1 MRFAYFKLLII
12 CCLSFLSTISF
23 AQDPINPSVVEQ
35 KSLQLYDAK
44 NWAELIPFVNQA
56 LAEGN
61 DYFYLRMRLGIAY
74 YEQQNYTKAAPQF
87 NKALSFN
94 NSDIVAQEYLYYSY
108 LLNGRYTQARLLSK
122 EFSKELAQ
130 KTGTYKPSTIS
141 YFYAEG
147 GTKIADSTSYY
158 NKNTNSISNYYKNAT
173 YLQAGLGHFIGSTS
187 SLFHAITYFSQDAQ
201 QLNVAQFQYYLK
213 ASFPLR
219 NGFQI
224 SPALHWVNLSNSY
237 TVTLAPPLVPLGMPS
252 PPSRTQTVKTVK
264 NYFVSSIDV
273 QKVTNNFT
281 FGLGTTF
288 SNIGDTTQMIHS
300 GFISVA
306 PLGNTHLV
314 FGTSVYMHTLNSYST
329 INYSYVPFIYVEPF
343 KKLSLKLSYLTNQKD
358 NIIEDNGY
366 LINNSI
372 DFTKSRISIL
382 ANGTISKHLS
392 IYGLYQSEQKQEQT
406 QKLNYKYAV
415 FVAGF
420 KVIL

>member
-1 MRFAYFKLLII
+1 MRFAYFKLII
-12 CCLSFLSTISF
+12 VFCLSFTTTITF
-23 AQDPINPSVVEQ
+23 AQDPISSSVVEQ

-61 DYFYLRMRLGIAY
+61 DYFYLRMRLEIAY

-94 NSDIVAQEYLYYSY
+94 NSDAVAQEYLYYSY
-108 LLNGRYTQARLLSK
+108 LFNGRNTQARLLSK
-122 EFSKELAQ
+122 GFSKELAQ
-130 KTGTYKPSTIS
+130 KTGTYESSPIN
-141 YFYAEG
+141 FIYAEG

-158 NKNTNSISNYYKNAT
+158 NKNTNSRSNYYKNAT
-173 YLQAGLGHFIGSTS
+173 YMQAGLGHFIGSTS

-201 QLNVAQFQYYLK
+201 QLNVTQFQYYLK
-213 ASFPLR
+213 ASFPLK

-224 SPALHWVNLSNSY
+224 SPALHWINLSNSY
-237 TVTLAPPLVPLGMPS
+237 TVTLTPPLVPPGMPS
-252 PPSRTQTVKTVK
+252 PPSRTQNVKTVN
-264 NYFVSSIDV
+264 NYFVGSIDL
-273 QKVTNNFT
+273 QKVANNFT

-300 GFISVA
+300 GFVSVA
-306 PLGNTHLV
+306 PLGNTRLV

-329 INYSYVPFIYVEPF
+329 INYSYVPFIYFEPF
-343 KKLSLKLSYLTNQKD
+343 KKLSLKLSYLSNEKD
-358 NIIEDNGY
+358 NIVEDNGY

-372 DFTKSRISIL
+372 DFTKSRFSVL

-392 IYGLYQSEQKQEQT
+392 IYGLYQSEQKQEPA
-406 QKLNYKYAV
+406 QKIDYKYAV
-415 FVAGF
+415 FVAGI